1 MRKMPAGAA
10 VFFSVIGVL
19 LSAAPS
25 DAQYS
30 PGTDPGTVVDVQIEA
45 GRFANPLPF
54 DVQFFIRGPAAA
66 DVVGVSGRYAKLT
79 RALPTCQLALGD
91 GTAVSLGNAPIFTH
105 AEKGRVFELSA
116 RPLSPDE
123 DYCFQLTL
131 RIKIDRAELQ
141 PLVIQAVDTT
151 LRNLS
156 PRTGDLLTVPEY
168 EAFRRRVVAAIEAL
182 RQKKEAEKKIGLTFA
197 PPPGSFF
204 DLNTPA
210 VAVEARYQLPFTNAL
225 AGQRN
230 RDNAT
235 NNYNISLTRAI
246 AVLTNFVTMTRVS
259 HMVTKLREND
269 ADRLIGTRTGALDG
283 AFELIEGDPNGLSPD
298 NLSIVWD
305 PAVTTPQIQRLQT
318 AATNLNRLS
327 QLVRD
332 LQRLPLLRQ
341 AAELHQPA
349 KGAPANPDA
358 LTDAEL
364 DAIRDGAEDAADE
377 IENALGDLERV
388 GDVLGRRSVAIEAMS
403 EQVLGEVE
411 KQVEFTGTTTAGWET
426 RAKSYVSADV
436 GIAWSEPIDSFF
448 FYMGANIYFGPVN
461 KKAPLKWGDGGNFRK
476 RVALLAAI
484 PFNAFEDGTDQDVTL
499 TARGVQLEGV
509 LGSRP
514 LLLGGGVRLNDL
526 VRVGGGAVLFRV
538 KDPDPLVDQ
547 KRIDSSWFISVSVD
561 WDVKGM
567 FSTLGGTTPTAPAP
581 QR

>member
-1 MRKMPAGAA
+1 MSKMPAA
-10 VFFSVIGVL
+10 VAVLFSVIGLL

-25 DAQYS
+25 GAQYS
-30 PGTDPGTVVDVQIEA
+30 QGTDPGTVVDVQIEA

-54 DVQFFIRGPAAA
+54 DVQFFIRGPADA
-66 DVVGVSGRYAKLT
+66 DVVGVRGRYAKLT
-79 RALPTCQLALGD
+79 RALTTCQQALGD
-91 GTAVSLGNAPIFTH
+91 GAAVSLGNAPIFTH

-123 DYCFQLTL
+123 DYCFELTL
-131 RIKIDRAELQ
+131 RIKVDRAELQ

-156 PRTGDLLTVPEY
+156 PRSGDLLTVPEY
-168 EAFRRRVVAAIEAL
+168 DAFRRTVVAAIEAL
-182 RQKKEAEKKIGLTFA
+182 RQKKEAEKKIRLTFV

-204 DLNTPA
+204 DLKTPA
-210 VAVEARYQLPFTNAL
+210 IAVRADYQLQFTNAL
-225 AGQRN
+225 QGQRQ
-230 RDNAT
+230 RDSAT
-235 NNYNISLTRAI
+235 NNYNTSITRAI
-246 AVLTNFVTMTRVS
+246 SALTDFATTTRVS

-269 ADRLIGTRTGALDG
+269 ADRLVGTRTSALDG
-283 AFELIEGDPNGLSPD
+283 SFALIEAE
-298 NLSIVWD
+298 
-305 PAVTTPQIQRLQT
+305 PAVLNPDLSTWDLNATAAQIQRLQ
-318 AATNLNRLS
+318 AAVTNLNRIS

-332 LQRLPLLRQ
+332 IQRLPLLRQ
-341 AAELHQPA
+341 AAELDQPA

-364 DAIRDGAEDAADE
+364 NTIRDDAESVADE

-388 GDVLGRRSVAIEAMS
+388 EDVLGRRSVAIAAMS

-436 GIAWSEPIDSFF
+436 GIAWSQPIDSFF
-448 FYMGANIYFGPVN
+448 FYLGANFYFGPVN

-484 PFNAFEDGTDQDVTL
+484 PFNSFESGTNQTVNL
-499 TARGVQLEGV
+499 TARGVELKGV

-547 KRIDSSWFISVSVD
+547 DRIDSSWFISISID

-567 FSTLGGTTPTAPAP
+567 FSTLAGTTPTAPAP